1 MWGKIETMRVDLVLK
16 SDRGTFSYAAA
27 KDGKIRFGHR
37 ALDDG
42 LVLLPSQVLVV
53 VNRSGQPVFYRR
65 DRLEEEK
72 DVDPIASMSEVGY
85 GPVTS

>member
-16 SDRGTFSYAAA
+16 SDRGAFGYEAA
-27 KDGKIRFGHR
+27 KDGKIRLSHS

-42 LVLLPSQVLVV
+42 LTLLPSQVLVV
-53 VNRSGQPVFYRR
+53 VNRGGEAVFYRR

-72 DVDPIASMSEVGY
+72 DVDPIASMTEAGY